1 MERPQ
6 FFTPSEVA
14 SHRSPSDL
22 WVSFLGGVWDLSPL
36 VKRYHGDV
44 LLLPIMEAAG
54 KDISSWFDPQ
64 TKDIRRF
71 VDPLTCCERYY
82 TPRGRFVHIPPRG
95 PCSNWATDFGTPWW
109 KDSRYKVGLLSAKV
123 RWIRIVNTL
132 TSQEQLLEVCSEET
146 LVEILHRYRRYNSHA
161 HSYTWKHLGEVLD
174 MTKTLSQNGVVDE
187 DPELDRL
194 RLDRDIFTPSILLH
208 FDDDLTEG

>member
-1 MERPQ
+1 MEKSRP
-6 FFTPSEVA
+6 
-14 SHRSPSDL
+14 R
-22 WVSFLGGVWDLSPL
+22 
-36 VKRYHGDV
+36 
-44 LLLPIMEAAG
+44 
-54 KDISSWFDPQ
+54 
-64 TKDIRRF
+64 IRRF

-82 TPRGRFVHIPPRG
+82 TPRGRFVHTHPRG
-95 PCSNWATDFGTPWW
+95 PCSDWATDFGTPWW
-109 KDSRYKVGLLSAKV
+109 KDSRYQVGLLSDKV

-146 LVEILHRYRRYNSHA
+146 LEEILHRYRRYNSHA

-194 RLDRDIFTPSILLH
+194 RLDRDIFTPSILLY
-208 FDDDLTEG
+208 FNDDLTEG